1 MGTSL
6 KAHRVLLTRHSL
18 IAGAG
23 GHPGLYNRVPASAD
37 ACDAVANLL
46 SNIEWTTA
54 LQWRGAR
61 QLQLGCRSVSKE
73 QVCVFVQVCLTRPAE
88 IRADFFLHGLTSCS

>member
-23 GHPGLYNRVPASAD
+23 GHPGLYNWVPASAD
-37 ACDAVANLL
+37 NCNAAANLL

-54 LQWRGAR
+54 LQWCGAR
-61 QLQLGCRSVSKE
+61 QLRLAAV
-73 QVCVFVQVCLTRPAE
+73 RPPKNRFA
-88 IRADFFLHGLTSCS
+88 FLCEFA